1 MKRLLLFVAFL
12 ATFCVLSCT
21 QEIESNGLDTRD
33 QARQALTG
41 QTVTLDAYDA
51 DAALATKTSR
61 ADDGSVLWSPGDKIS
76 LFYGSGSDGGCEF
89 TSTNREPA
97 GRVQFTGEI
106 NVITGL
112 SEGTEDIMFWGVY
125 PYDIDNSCDGSSV
138 TMWLND
144 SQRAADNTWADGVFP
159 AIGHSSGLA
168 MGFYN
173 LCGGLIFYVTEDG
186 ITRIDFRGKNDEVLS
201 GPVTVAFNNGV
212 PAITSFQDTLKDIFL
227 MAPSSYGTTAAYDT
241 FKKTTPG
248 DTTWY
253 YLIIPPMTFSNG
265 HTVTFHKNDDTYG
278 VREFGTRTITRNKF
292 TRIRSAALNNGVNF
306 QPVPPQNNQ
315 IYYTTTDGNVATFTP
330 DGTHHTANDIV
341 SNTYV
346 DGKGVITFSGPVTYL
361 DDRAFNCIVNLETIT
376 LPNSLETI
384 GTSAFRVA
392 ENLTHVYFGTNLKTI
407 RQSAFD
413 LCASLTDLNLPD
425 GLQYICSNAFYGCS
439 SLESVTL
446 PSSLLGIGSQEDEN
460 GQPTATL
467 GYNPFRYC
475 SNLSAF
481 YGTVPNYTISNDH
494 KFLLN
499 ADGSYIISGVLAAS
513 AYTDTD
519 YYCIVPSTVKHI
531 GNMAFQ
537 GGGFKGILLPDG
549 IQYLHRWCF
558 ASNSALKY
566 SVSIP
571 GSVVSI
577 QQGAFSKCPNL
588 QNIEFSSDKL
598 PLAGTNAFGGADDD
612 TDTDFPIYI
621 PGYACATSNDR
632 LFGNVDAW
640 MTYRTETSRVTLY
653 QPADEIWV
661 QSTGDSTNPYGI
673 PASMGEATKINQVI
687 VLSSQHFTLKPR
699 VYMPS
704 SQASATTVIAK
715 YNAPVTT
722 VPAGA
727 FDETNNTSNQLLY
740 VSLPPT
746 VTTIGNKA
754 FNECHLLKA
763 FPSSRYSDANMLTTI
778 GEYAFANCSS
788 MAFEEN
794 KNYLDLR
801 NVTSIGQYAFYGCK
815 VLGSDNPPIR
825 GSILLLGQVPNLPPY
840 AFYNC
845 KYLTHIEIFNDALS
859 DDAVNSITA
868 VGGAAFMGCDN
879 LMAIN
884 SWSLAAGP
892 DVINL
897 PGLDKIPFSAFY
909 GCKLI
914 TDVYLGDVTTI
925 SKEAFKD
932 CIALKNVTLNTQTL
946 TSVEEKAFYNCP
958 YLKNVK
964 SSTETL
970 NGVLLPKVT
979 SVGISAFGNAG
990 STQYGGFDYVQIGN
1004 GVNEGVVVS
1013 IGLSAFANCSAL
1025 NTVNLPNTTV
1035 LPNSGF
1041 RNCTNLQYVVAPKVT
1056 EVQSEAFYGCTG
1068 LPKLTLSSVTS
1079 IGDRAF
1085 AFTYNLATLKLGA
1098 NLATLGKEIF
1108 YDNAV
1113 TTMPVNMN
1121 KMDIYFYGTAWFT
1134 NQIYDA
1140 FRYNIEGNNLDFLFK
1155 NVYLPSSIAND
1166 FEDIVNNGNAY
1177 VTSTDNVHFI
1187 SGTL

>member
-1 MKRLLLFVAFL
+1 MQRIFSFMISVFVA
-12 ATFCVLSCT
+12 AMCLSCT
-21 QEIESNGLDTRD
+21 QELAGDLTARE

-51 DAALATKTSR
+51 DATLATKTSR

-76 LFYGSGSDGGCEF
+76 VFYGSGSNGGCEF
-89 TSTNREPA
+89 TSTNQEPA
-97 GRVQFTGEI
+97 GRVQFTGKI

-112 SEGTEDIMFWGVY
+112 SEGTEDIMFWGIY
-125 PYDIDNSCDGSSV
+125 PYSWNNSCNGSSV
-138 TMWLND
+138 TMWLSD
-144 SQRAADNTWADGVFP
+144 TQRAADNTWADEVFP

-186 ITRIDFRGKNDEVLS
+186 INRIDFRGKNDEVLA
-201 GPVTVAFNNGV
+201 GPVTVAFNDGV

-227 MAPSSYGTTAAYDT
+227 MAPYSYGTTAAYDT

-253 YLIIPPMTFSNG
+253 FLILPPMTFSQG
-265 HTVTFHKNDDTYG
+265 HTITFHKNDGTYG
-278 VREFGTRTITRNKF
+278 VREFGKRTVTRNKF
-292 TRIRSAALNNGVNF
+292 TRIRSAALNSGVVYKPN
-306 QPVPPQNNQ
+306 PPQSNQ
-315 IYYTTTDGNVATFTP
+315 IYYTTTDGKVATFKP
-330 DGTHHTANDIV
+330 DGTHHTANDII
-341 SNTYV
+341 SNTYA

-361 DDRAFNCIVNLETIT
+361 DDEAFNCVVNLKTIT
-376 LPNSLETI
+376 LPDCLETI
-384 GTSAFRVA
+384 GANTFRVA
-392 ENLTHVYFGTNLKTI
+392 ESLTQVNFGAHTKII
-407 RQSAFD
+407 RNSAFELCKNLAD
-413 LCASLTDLNLPD
+413 LDLPE
-425 GLQYICSNAFYGCS
+425 GLQYICSDAFYGCS

-446 PSSLLGIGSQEDEN
+446 PSSLLGIGSTEN
-460 GQPTATL
+460 ADGQPTSTL
-467 GYNPFRYC
+467 GYNPFRFC

-513 AYTDTD
+513 AYKDTD

-558 ASNSALKY
+558 ATNSALIY
-566 SVSIP
+566 SVNIP

-577 QQGAFSKCPNL
+577 QQGAFSRCPNL

-661 QSTGDSTNPYGI
+661 YSTGDSTNPYGI

-687 VLSSQHFTLKPR
+687 VFSSQNFSLKPR
-699 VYMPS
+699 VHIPS
-704 SQASATTVIAK
+704 SLSSATLVVAK
-715 YNAPVTT
+715 YNARVTT
-722 VPAGA
+722 VPANA
-727 FDETNNTSNQLLY
+727 FKETNSTSNRLLY
-740 VSLPPT
+740 VSLPPS
-746 VTTIGNKA
+746 VTTIGDNA
-754 FNECHLLKA
+754 FKDCNLLKV
-763 FPSSRYSDANMLTTI
+763 FPGSRYSDANLLTSI
-778 GEYAFANCSS
+778 GAYAFTNCSE

-794 KNYLDLR
+794 RNFLDLSS
-801 NVTSIGQYAFYGCK
+801 VTSLGEYAFYGCK
-815 VLGSDNPPIR
+815 VLGSDDPPVR
-825 GSILLLGQVPNLPPY
+825 GSILLLGQVPSFPAY
-840 AFYNC
+840 VFYNC
-845 KYLTHIEIFNDALS
+845 AYLTHIEIFNDALS

-868 VGGAAFMGCDN
+868 VGGAAFSGCDN

-884 SWSLAAGP
+884 SWSLAAGA

-897 PGLDKIPFSAFY
+897 PGVTRIAFSAFN

-914 TDVYLGDVTTI
+914 TDVTLGNVATI
-925 SKEAFKD
+925 SKEAFLNCK
-932 CIALKNVTLNTQTL
+932 ALKNVTLNTQTL

-979 SVGISAFGNAG
+979 SVGTSAFGNSG

-1004 GVNEGVVVS
+1004 SVNAGVVVS
-1013 IGLSAFANCSAL
+1013 IGLSAFANCTAL

-1041 RNCTNLQYVVAPKVT
+1041 RNCTNLQFVVAPKIT
-1056 EVQSEAFYGCTG
+1056 EVQSEAFYGCSG
-1068 LPKLTLSSVTS
+1068 LKKLTLSSVTS

-1085 AFTYNLATLKLGA
+1085 AYTRSLTDLEFGPNLTTLGA
-1098 NLATLGKEIF
+1098 MIF
-1108 YDNAV
+1108 YDDSNDNSV
-1113 TTMPVNMN
+1113 RN
-1121 KMDIYFYGTAWFT
+1121 YGKLELTFAGPYPT
-1134 NQIYDA
+1134 SLNP
-1140 FRYNIEGNNLDFLFK
+1140 EGAPTFG
-1155 NVYLPSSIAND
+1155 Y
-1166 FEDIVNNGNAY
+1166 
-1177 VTSTDNVHFI
+1177 TDNVQNLFWPKKI
-1187 SGTL
+1187 YIDEDYYDNYNLGFADDWDQSVCALLQMYRPE